1 MQLVVYR
8 VKGWQIHD
16 RIVPIATP
24 GLQRVAKRDAHHMI
38 LNSSLPTLDENSTG
52 KQHLRGRQRG
62 QIREEGNHLWKV
74 STRRLHVKHVDPR
87 LPWHHRSTA
96 KSGPPSQISQTG
108 LCSEVRTL
116 NS

>member
-74 STRRLHVKHVDPR
+74 STRRLHVKYVVQR
-87 LPWHHRSTA
+87 LRDHQGSTA
-96 KSGPPSQISQTG
+96 QRRPQCQISQTG
-108 LCSEVRTL
+108 LWREVPTL
-116 NS
+116 NR